1 MPTEVIVTQADVDD
15 IAKKLDEFGA
25 VLNDRE
31 KAVLLGVLGLAAE
44 GINAASQAASGSSS
58 STAPLPSL
66 SSGFRNAFQRGVGS
80 RFRIV
85 TSQTEATSRCQGH
98 RRCRCCLLVSIFK
111 PQYRYTKHHRC
122 RRKGFL

>member
-44 GINAASQAASGSSS
+44 GIDAASQAASASSS

-66 SSGFRNAFQRGVGS
+66 SSGFRNAFQKGVGT
-80 RFRIV
+80 RFRV
-85 TSQTEATSRCQGH
+85 GASQTEATS
-98 RRCRCCLLVSIFK
+98 V
-111 PQYRYTKHHRC
+111 
-122 RRKGFL
+122 KGTVGVDHTF